1 MPPGRTVVVQPGDTL
16 RELAEDAGLDV
27 DEVREV
33 NGLDD
38 GEEVVAGMSLFLPAA
53 SAPAPAQT
61 TPTKTPPPTKTPTTT
76 TKLAWPLDGIVLR
89 DFSATTAKK
98 PGYDGLLIGA
108 PAGTAVK
115 AAAPGTVAFAG
126 SQNTATGVFVVVDSG
141 DLVVVYAHLK
151 SAAVKQG
158 QTVALGDVLGEIGAS
173 GLSGVSPRL
182 QFQVRKNKAPI
193 DPLPLL
199 PP

>member
-16 RELAEDAGLDV
+16 RELAADAGLSV
-27 DEVREV
+27 AEVVEV
-33 NGLDD
+33 NGLD
-38 GEEVVAGMSLFLPAA
+38 GEDDIVAGQSLFLPAA
-53 SAPAPAQT
+53 QAPKPETPT
-61 TPTKTPPPTKTPTTT
+61 TKTKTPLPPSTA
-76 TKLAWPLDGIVLR
+76 KLAWPVDGIVLR
-89 DFSATTAKK
+89 DFATTTAKK

-115 AAAPGTVAFAG
+115 AAAAGVVAFAG
-126 SQNTATGVFVVVDSG
+126 SQNTATGVFVVVDGG
-141 DLVVVYAHLK
+141 DLVTVYAHLK
-151 SAAVKQG
+151 SAAVKEG
-158 QTVALGDVLGEIGAS
+158 QTVAQGDVLGEIGAS

>member
-1 MPPGRTVVVQPGDTL
+1 MPPGRTIVVRPGDTL
-16 RELAEDAGLDV
+16 REIADDAGLAEA
-27 DEVREV
+27 EVREV

-38 GEEVVAGMSLFLPAA
+38 GEEVVAGMSLFLPA
-53 SAPAPAQT
+53 SAVAAPVIEV
-61 TPTKTPPPTKTPTTT
+61 PTKKKTPLPTTKTT
-76 TKLAWPLDGIVLR
+76 LAWPLDGIVLR

-98 PGYDGLLIGA
+98 PGFDGLLIGA

-115 AAAPGTVAFAG
+115 AAAAGTVAFAG

-151 SAAVKQG
+151 AAAVKPG
-158 QTVALGDVLGEIGAS
+158 QTVAQGDVLGEIGAS

-182 QFQVRKNKAPI
+182 QLQVRRNKAPI